1 MCHEEWWRERRIRH
15 AKESREVWLD
25 FERTRPV
32 DEPVVPYDERDITR
46 LEDED
51 EAVTAER

>member
-1 MCHEEWWRERRIRH
+1 MCHEQWWRERRIRH

-32 DEPVVPYDERDITR
+32 DEPVVPDDERDITR

>member
-1 MCHEEWWRERRIRH
+1 MCHEEWWRERRARR
-15 AKESREVWLD
+15 AEESREVWLD

-32 DEPVVPYDERDITR
+32 DEPVVPDDERDITR